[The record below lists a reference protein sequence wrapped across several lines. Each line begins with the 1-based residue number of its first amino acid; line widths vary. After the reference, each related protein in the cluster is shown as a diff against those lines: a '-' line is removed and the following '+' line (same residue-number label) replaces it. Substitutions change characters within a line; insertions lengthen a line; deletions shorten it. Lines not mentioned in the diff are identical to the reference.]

1 MFVVPRNLTAPQNL
15 IFAGL
20 TGSLVF
26 GLLTFVEFSGPTFG
40 PIAESEVTYFRG
52 RAEHI
57 MVVPMRYG
65 ALNYRIWLEGQ
76 PVAFQKLR
84 TSGDKQID
92 PAEFRAIEPGAEIVV
107 GVEKARADQPGVD
120 RGLNQPFLS
129 FVTLEVDK
137 KTIGSLADY
146 NAWRVESSK
155 KGYFFPGMLAFSVGV
170 FAMGIAASRASSK
183 EEDHERSIRELVLRH
198 QAEMAGSDADVP
210 PERPLREGNEA

>member
-1 MFVVPRNLTAPQNL
+1 MPTLSVPRGI

-20 TGSLVF
+20 VGSLVF
-26 GLLTFVEFSGPTFG
+26 GFLTFVEFSTPSFG

-52 RAEHI
+52 RAEHV

-65 ALNYRIWLEGQ
+65 ALNYRIWLEDQ
-76 PVAFQKLR
+76 PVAFQKLK

-92 PAEFRAIEPGAEIVV
+92 TAEFRAIEPGAEIVV
-107 GVEKARADQPGVD
+107 GVETARADRPGVD
-120 RGLNQPFLS
+120 RRLDQPFLS
-129 FVTLEVDK
+129 FVTLEADK

-155 KGYFFPGMLAFSVGV
+155 KGFFFPVMLACSVGL
-170 FAMGIAASRASSK
+170 FAMGIAVGRTSSK

-198 QAEMAGSDADVP
+198 QAEMAGSDGDGDLP
-210 PERPLREGNEA
+210 PERPLREGKEA